1 MTDAEENFIPF
12 IHNYCDRWCERCE
25 FTDRCRVFAME
36 AEMAEEE
43 KDIESGAFVRSITDI
58 LEDAKKMLAQ
68 KAAEMG
74 IDLDEAPDPEY
85 MEMRKRKREMVRSDE
100 LSELATGYAMTARK
114 ILEPMRPALAERMAD
129 DPALDDMMEILY
141 WYLFFISAKIQRG
154 LNGIIDEDGDEDWD
168 ELNDPQSDA
177 NGSVKIALIA
187 IERSILAWTY
197 ILPDDG
203 SAEIRS
209 MIDLLERI
217 RSLTEQKF
225 PIARD
230 FIRPGFDE
238 LGMVM

>member
-1 MTDAEENFIPF
+1 MTDAEESFIPF

-100 LSELATGYAMTARK
+100 LSE
-114 ILEPMRPALAERMAD
+114 
-129 DPALDDMMEILY
+129 
-141 WYLFFISAKIQRG
+141 
-154 LNGIIDEDGDEDWD
+154 
-168 ELNDPQSDA
+168 
-177 NGSVKIALIA
+177 
-187 IERSILAWTY
+187 
-197 ILPDDG
+197 
-203 SAEIRS
+203 
-209 MIDLLERI
+209 
-217 RSLTEQKF
+217 
-225 PIARD
+225 
-230 FIRPGFDE
+230 
-238 LGMVM
+238 